1 MPSSSLVLENLT
13 LGYERHP
20 AVHHLHL
27 RIEPASLVAIVGP
40 NGAGKSTLLKG
51 LAGLLPPLQGRIHGL
66 DHERVAYLPQLSAI
80 DRGFPI
86 CVFDMV
92 AMGLWREVGALGR
105 IDKGQRERCN
115 AALAAVG
122 LDEFGHRTLDT
133 LSGGQFQR
141 ALFARLMLQNA
152 SVLLLD
158 EPFAAVDE
166 RTTTELVGVLKTWQR
181 EGRTVITVLHDL
193 DLVRRH
199 FEQALL
205 LAREAIAWGAPS
217 EVLVSAHLAQAR
229 QLHEAFDDDAPL
241 CVAPRSATATEQG
254 ARRT

>member
-1 MPSSSLVLENLT
+1 MPSSSLLLENLT
-13 LGYERHP
+13 FGYERHP

-27 RIEPASLVAIVGP
+27 HIEPASLVAIVGP

-51 LAGLLPPLQGRIHGL
+51 LAGLLSPLQGSIQGL
-66 DHERVAYLPQLSAI
+66 DTQSVAYLPQMSTI

-122 LDEFGHRTLDT
+122 LDEFGQRTLDT

-158 EPFAAVDE
+158 EPFAAIDE
-166 RTTTELVGVLKTWQR
+166 RTTSELIGVLKTWQQ
-181 EGRTVITVLHDL
+181 EGRTVIAVLHDL

-199 FEQALL
+199 FDQALL
-205 LAREAIAWGAPS
+205 LAREAIAWGAPT
-217 EVLVSAHLAQAR
+217 EVLVPVNLAQAR

-241 CVAPRSATATEQG
+241 CAAPQPARTGREG
-254 ARRT
+254 ARPA